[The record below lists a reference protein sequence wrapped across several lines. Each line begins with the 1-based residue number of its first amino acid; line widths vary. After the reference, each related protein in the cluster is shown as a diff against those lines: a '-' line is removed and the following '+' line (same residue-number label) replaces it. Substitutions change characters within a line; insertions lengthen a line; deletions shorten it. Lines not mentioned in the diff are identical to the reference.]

1 MKVMGI
7 LLFVFIL
14 ALSVILA
21 MDILLGFKFN
31 QIVPRLL
38 NPLNVMDA
46 GEYVII
52 AFVLLL
58 IIGQQIIFYYKN
70 KADKHKNPS

>member
-1 MKVMGI
+1 MKIIGV
-7 LLFVFIL
+7 LLFVFFL
-14 ALSVILA
+14 ALSVIVA
-21 MDILLGFKFN
+21 MDILLGFKFY
-31 QIVPRLL
+31 QAVPRLL

-46 GEYVII
+46 GEYVIG